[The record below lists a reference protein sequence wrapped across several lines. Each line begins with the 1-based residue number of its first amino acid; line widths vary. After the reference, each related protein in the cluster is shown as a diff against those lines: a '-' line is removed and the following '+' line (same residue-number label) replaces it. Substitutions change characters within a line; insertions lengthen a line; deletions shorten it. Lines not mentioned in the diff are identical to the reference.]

1 MNPLNHIAII
11 MDGNGRWGLRNK
23 NSRNLGH
30 KAGLQAIKKIIKK
43 AIELNIKYLTLFT
56 FSIDNWKRPSNEIK
70 YLFKLLEQFLENKK
84 SYLNKEKIKFK
95 VIGEKKFSQKLKK
108 LIQNTEKKTAKN
120 SKIQINLALNYGSRK
135 EIVNTVNLL
144 KKKKI
149 LISENS
155 ITNHLYTKNIPDPD
169 ILIRTGNTYR
179 LSNFLLW
186 QLSYTE
192 IFFIKKMWPDFNVYD
207 FTKIVNKFKS
217 IKRNFGSI

>member
-70 YLFKLLEQFLENKK
+70 YLFKLLEQFLENKE

>member
-1 MNPLNHIAII
+1 M
-11 MDGNGRWGLRNK
+11 
-23 NSRNLGH
+23 
-30 KAGLQAIKKIIKK
+30 
-43 AIELNIKYLTLFT
+43 
-56 FSIDNWKRPSNEIK
+56 
-70 YLFKLLEQFLENKK
+70 
-84 SYLNKEKIKFK
+84 
-95 VIGEKKFSQKLKK
+95 
-108 LIQNTEKKTAKN
+108 IQNTEKKTAKN